1 MMFAIVSLVIVIIS
15 SFRVDVI
22 PIQVYLMIAD
32 LKILDVLLKVVDY
45 QTPHSWSGC
54 FQTKKNA
61 VGQRQKLSESVS
73 KCIFLTLKCI
83 FVVQREYFQSLA
95 AVPYWRASERMSRR
109 LASKA
114 SLNAGAEVTGED
126 RRAEQGKSMSE
137 GRGL

>member
-54 FQTKKNA
+54 FQTNKKTLWA
-61 VGQRQKLSESVS
+61 KDKSSV
-73 KCIFLTLKCI
+73 K
-83 FVVQREYFQSLA
+83 VYQS
-95 AVPYWRASERMSRR
+95 VFS
-109 LASKA
+109 
-114 SLNAGAEVTGED
+114 
-126 RRAEQGKSMSE
+126 
-137 GRGL
+137 

>member
-54 FQTKKNA
+54 FQTTTKTLWAKD
-61 VGQRQKLSESVS
+61 KSSV
-73 KCIFLTLKCI
+73 K
-83 FVVQREYFQSLA
+83 VYQS
-95 AVPYWRASERMSRR
+95 VFS
-109 LASKA
+109 
-114 SLNAGAEVTGED
+114 
-126 RRAEQGKSMSE
+126 
-137 GRGL
+137 